1 MNFGNLLHWA
11 VVFLVVAIIAALLG
25 FGGVA
30 NARRPQGR
38 QVAYGS
44 QFETPRDRAL
54 SAAQA
59 IRCKLGGKDYIS
71 IDGDMPPKPKW
82 MRWRTYERITQ
93 RCEAYEAICNLYLL
107 GFLARLKNQ
116 R

>member
-1 MNFGNLLHWA
+1 M
-11 VVFLVVAIIAALLG
+11 
-25 FGGVA
+25 

-71 IDGDMPPKPKW
+71 IDDDMPPKPKW
-82 MRWRTYERITQ
+82 MRWATYNRYERKFD
-93 RCEAYEAICNLYLL
+93 AYEEVLDYGCYALL
-107 GFLARLKNQ
+107 AKLVGK
-116 R
+116 